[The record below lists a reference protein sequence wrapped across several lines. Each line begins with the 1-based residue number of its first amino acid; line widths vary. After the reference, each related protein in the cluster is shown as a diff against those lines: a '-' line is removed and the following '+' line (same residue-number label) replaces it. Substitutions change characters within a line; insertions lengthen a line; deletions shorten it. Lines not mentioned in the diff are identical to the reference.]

1 MKTSMKKKNLR
12 IKNNKLII
20 KEGWGDVA
28 ANMATDGSWTKIVK
42 VALQGAFQL
51 VKGVWNTGLKLPAK
65 LVYAAWKGK
74 SIKDVMADWGRCDK
88 NIKQAQQSIINSTGV
103 QDTVDAFVGICNPA
117 AFALDKWNSY
127 HDDEMKRKFNQTSKT
142 VWNSTMGKISPEL
155 MLDDEESS
163 DIIRAKIAYSNF
175 VLAFAK
181 KGQKISITSQ
191 DYIDSYDDFKKK
203 IKRSFAAYI
212 APTNGIS
219 KTSDQFKAFLKFLND
234 LSEDKS
240 ASSNVMYKDSSF
252 YKYVEEIIGRKQ
264 YNSLNEKLFS
274 KIIAKKT
281 STDTAANIII
291 SDDLSSQLISLTSFI
306 KGAENLNAAFKK
318 YMETNNI
325 SAEEE
330 QEEEPAAAPAE
341 EPASAPAE
349 EPASAPAEEPS
360 GVAAGVQES
369 YKTKK
374 KLFIRNKLLVEQ
386 DEEKEQKK
394 LKHEFIKKGG
404 QFYLQHVSFLV
415 QSKFLIVLKM
425 SQLKSAYIY
434 SLYKDLSDNI
444 ENKKY
449 IVSENSD
456 TTGIKTEFDSLKSLL
471 KNVNDYIAKVEK
483 IENLLPEKNNILY
496 SIESDFIDKG
506 LDESQIKSQLNNS
519 INLQDKEIEKKLLE
533 GFAKELG
540 KTTEELLQLIND
552 EDINNVYQLLSA
564 AAFYKDMTD
573 NPEIEQSIDAQTQDS
588 QSINEAVGKISSKM
602 NEILNIEKF
611 KDVFLLFEGEIKVSE
626 LLKILNNL
634 SAEFNKNIEAINN
647 FRAIFDTKKIEPILR
662 QKEEELEEILAINK
676 SSEKEKEDG
685 DSETSESGLQY
696 TLSNSRYTKA
706 AVVSLDSVEK

>member
-12 IKNNKLII
+12 IKNNKIII

-28 ANMATDGSWTKIVK
+28 ANMATDGSWTKIAK

-51 VKGVWNTGLKLPAK
+51 VKGVWNTGMKLPAK
-65 LVYAAWKGK
+65 LIYAAWKGK
-74 SIKDVMADWGRCDK
+74 SIKDVMDDWERSDK
-88 NIKQAQQSIINSTGV
+88 KIKEAQQRIIDSTGV
-103 QDTVDAFVGICNPA
+103 QDTVDAFVGMCNPA

-127 HDDEMKRKFNQTSKT
+127 HDDEMKRKFNQTSRT
-142 VWNSTMGKISPEL
+142 VWNNTMGKISPEL

-163 DIIRAKIAYSNF
+163 DIIRAKIVYSNF

-203 IKRSFAAYI
+203 IKRSFSAYI

-219 KTSDQFKAFLKFLND
+219 KTSDQFKAFLRFLND
-234 LSEDKS
+234 LSEDRS
-240 ASSNVMYKDSSF
+240 ASNNVVYKDSSL
-252 YKYVEEIIGRKQ
+252 YKYVKEIIGEKQ
-264 YNSLNEKLFS
+264 YKDLNEKLFS
-274 KIIAKKT
+274 QIIAKKT

-291 SDDLSSQLISLTSFI
+291 SNDLSSALISLTSFI
-306 KGAENLNAAFKK
+306 KGAENLNKAFKQ
-318 YMETNNI
+318 YMKTNNI

-330 QEEEPAAAPAE
+330 QAE

-349 EPASAPAEEPS
+349 EPASAPVEEPAEEPA

-449 IVSENSD
+449 IVSENSN

-471 KNVNDYIAKVEK
+471 KNVNGYIAKVEK

-496 SIESDFIDKG
+496 SIESDFIEKG
-506 LDESQIKSQLNNS
+506 LDESQIKDQLNNS

-540 KTTEELLQLIND
+540 KTTEELLQSIND

-564 AAFYKDMTD
+564 AAFYKDMID
-573 NPEIEQSIDAQTQDS
+573 NPEIEQSIDTQTQDS
-588 QSINEAVGKISSKM
+588 ISINEVVNKISSKM

-611 KDVFLLFEGEIKVSE
+611 QDVFLLFEGEIKVSALIK
-626 LLKILNNL
+626 LLENL
-634 SAEFNKNIEAINN
+634 DVEFNKNTEAINN
-647 FRAIFDTKKIEPILR
+647 FRAIFDTEKINPILR
-662 QKEEELEEILAINK
+662 QKEKELEEILTISE
-676 SSEKEKEDG
+676 SSDEEKEPG
-685 DSETSESGLQY
+685 DTETSEGGLSY
-696 TLSNSRYTKA
+696 VLG
-706 AVVSLDSVEK
+706 DSKHSKVAIVNLKSIEDEES